1 MGRKGLE
8 RKARAEPEREF
19 GRVGRVRDDG
29 QLGQSSVE
37 YALVLVAFLAAV
49 LALAA
54 VWHAA
59 RDGSLQRLQEASAS
73 HVLGGA
79 NPTGGMRD
87 IALF

>member
-8 RKARAEPEREF
+8 RKACAGSER
-19 GRVGRVRDDG
+19 GVGRVRDG
-29 QLGQSSVE
+29 GRLGQSSVE
-37 YALVLVAFLAAV
+37 YAVVLAAFLVAV

-54 VWHAA
+54 VWHVA
-59 RDGSLQRLQEASAS
+59 RDGHLQRLQEASAS